1 MKAISIIIPLVNPNE
16 PEALLA
22 ALHVIEGQ
30 LVAKGDPLCTL
41 ETTKSTAEVEA
52 ETDGYVAGLHHQTGE
67 TVRAGEVLCTL
78 TDTLAEPLSAEEL
91 AAHPAS
97 SETEFPP
104 GLRITQPALALA
116 RQLNVPLEA
125 LPVGSLVTKSV
136 VRRFADQ
143 EPVAKITELQADF
156 DPLAIIVYG
165 AGGHSKALI
174 ELLRALG
181 SYRLVGV
188 IDDGIPA
195 GGSILGVPILGSVR
209 VLAELFQQGVRLAI
223 NAVGGIGD
231 VSVRIRIF
239 QRLAEAGFSCPAVV
253 HPRAY
258 IEPSATLSPGV
269 QVFPHAYLGSDV
281 QLGFGT
287 IANTGAIIS
296 HDCTLGNYVN
306 ISPGAILAGGVQV
319 DDNALIGMGATLNL
333 MVRIGA
339 GARIGNGATVKT
351 DVPPGAVV
359 RAGSIYP
366 G

>member
-1 MKAISIIIPLVNPNE
+1 MKSTPVIIPLVNPNE
-16 PEALLA
+16 PDALLA
-22 ALHVIEGQ
+22 ALHVTEGQ
-30 LVAKGDPLCTL
+30 HVSTGDPICTL

-52 ETDGYVAGLHHQTGE
+52 ESSGYVAGLHHQTGQ

-78 TDTLAEPLSAEEL
+78 ADSPGGRPSAEDRT
-91 AAHPAS
+91 AQPATGVT
-97 SETEFPP
+97 ETPP

-116 RQLNVPLEA
+116 RQLDVPLDA
-125 LPVGSLVTKSV
+125 LPVESLVTESV
-136 VRRFADQ
+136 VRGIADQ
-143 EPVAKITELQADF
+143 GAAADITVLQAGF

-165 AGGHSKALI
+165 AGGHGKALI

-181 SYRLVGV
+181 SYRLLGV

-195 GGSILGVPILGSVR
+195 GGLILGVPILGSGQ
-209 VLAELFQQGVRLAI
+209 VLVDLFQRGVRLAV

-231 VSVRIRIF
+231 VSVRVKIF
-239 QRLAEAGFSCPAVV
+239 RRLSQAGFSCPAVV

-281 QLGFGT
+281 RLGFGT

-296 HDCTLGNYVN
+296 HDCTLGNNVN
-306 ISPGAILAGGVQV
+306 VSPGAILAGGVQV
-319 DDNALIGMGATLNL
+319 DDNALIGMGVTLNL